1 MLPIGSRLSLLS
13 EWNGLENPQENPT
26 PGGEDRGQVRLGL
39 QFRAAGFRWDIG
51 GTAGL
56 TRLDPRAGVIF
67 GVSKEF
73 GLWK

>member
-1 MLPIGSRLSLLS
+1 
-13 EWNGLENPQENPT
+13 LENPQENPT

-39 QFRAAGFRWDIG
+39 QLRAAGFRWDAAA
-51 GTAGL
+51 TAGL
-56 TRLDPRAGVIF
+56 TRLDPRAGVVF